1 VTEPEERNE
10 LIAGPAGLLP
20 TAVVRVLEVDPG
32 LGDGLDAEQL
42 ASATPR
48 SAART
53 LAVPSGPWFYE
64 PPPEEEPGLL
74 GLLLLE
80 GVLLREVTVDRMHA
94 LEFVGPGDLIR
105 PWTYE
110 GASAPVVAEATW
122 QVIEPVRL
130 AVLDRRFALRMA
142 PWPEVSAALLDREA
156 ERARSAIVELAVRQA
171 LRIEDR
177 LLLTLWHLADRWGRV
192 SPRGTVLGLAP
203 LTHGVLARLIG
214 AQRPSVTLALGR
226 LRERDLIDREP
237 DGRWVLLGD
246 PPGESLQRDTL
257 AAGEARRRPGNAA

>member
-1 VTEPEERNE
+1 VTDYDDDGTTTP
-10 LIAGPAGLLP
+10 GSPAG
-20 TAVVRVLEVDPG
+20 VRVLEVDPG
-32 LGDGLDAEQL
+32 LADGLDADQR
-42 ASATPR
+42 ASALPR
-48 SAART
+48 SIART
-53 LAVPSGPWFYE
+53 LSARTGPWSYE
-64 PPPEEEPGLL
+64 PRPEEQPGML
-74 GLLLLE
+74 GLLVLE
-80 GVLLREVTVDRMHA
+80 GVLLRELTIDRLHA

-122 QVIEPVRL
+122 QVIEPVRI

-142 PWPEVSAALLDREA
+142 PWPEISASLLDREA

-192 SPRGTVLGLAP
+192 SPRGTVLGLSP

-226 LRERDLIDREP
+226 LRERSLIDRDP
-237 DGRWVLLGD
+237 DGHWVLLGD
-246 PPGESLQRDTL
+246 PPGDLRTNGSAPATGRARSGD
-257 AAGEARRRPGNAA
+257 AA